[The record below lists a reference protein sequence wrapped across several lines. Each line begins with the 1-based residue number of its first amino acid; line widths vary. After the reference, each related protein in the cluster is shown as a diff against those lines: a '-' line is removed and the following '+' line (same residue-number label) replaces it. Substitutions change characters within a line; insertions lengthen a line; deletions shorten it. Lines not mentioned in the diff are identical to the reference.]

1 MGKHMGAVNPLAHLD
16 AEWLGV
22 DPGKTN
28 MATVAHE
35 ERSAEIAN
43 SRATQAAKTWLA
55 QLKPQLNALSHV
67 SSKPS
72 SLASYQRFAN
82 TVVETYDAKWA
93 ELIKQAKKRWPDRIL
108 ALAYGAAGF
117 SSSGSIGCRGV
128 QVSQML
134 EEALRQFP
142 AGRVVMVDEFRTS
155 RVSSAYSNP
164 TLPPQCNNYKCALP
178 HVSMQVAAASLQR
191 GEVFPSQGLDVL
203 NKQQRQVS
211 TGLTLQ
217 PAIRPGISP
226 CAEVQIMKSD
236 EDVRM
241 ISAEAPVLF
250 AKRLQACEMFILEL
264 TLRAW
269 QHAEENKRRTLQR
282 NDVAA
287 AITRTDIFD
296 FLLDVVPREDLKL
309 EDGASN
315 ALANTPA
322 SAAVPPPQGLAPS
335 PTQASMPAPPTP
347 PAPHMASAASM
358 SMQQPPLGGWC
369 PTSLAHGCLPVE
381 HNTLYR
387 SASSRWW
394 LSLRHAGMSMYP
406 AFPMYPGAP
415 GGMGQGMDPSHM
427 MMGMGPPFMGMP
439 GQPWPGAMPG
449 VMHGMPGMPGGM
461 PGMPPGMHGMPP
473 GMHGMHLMQGPMGGM
488 HPGMHPGPGMQPGPH
503 GGMQPGAQGMSGQHN
518 AAKTSNPLSEG
529 KSS

>member
-1 MGKHMGAVNPLAHLD
+1 HSDVSHCLRALTSLQPYSNAIAYGSSAPNPLLREFWSD
-16 AEWLGV
+16 QMREVEQVPSDPAEFKNHQL
-22 DPGKTN
+22 P
-28 MATVAHE
+28 
-35 ERSAEIAN
+35 
-43 SRATQAAKTWLA
+43 LA
-55 QLKPQLNALSHV
+55 
-67 SSKPS
+67 
-72 SLASYQRFAN
+72 R
-82 TVVETYDAKWA
+82 
-93 ELIKQAKKRWPDRIL
+93 IKKA
-108 ALAYGAAGF
+108 
-117 SSSGSIGCRGV
+117 RG
-128 QVSQML
+128 
-134 EEALRQFP
+134 
-142 AGRVVMVDEFRTS
+142 
-155 RVSSAYSNP
+155 
-164 TLPPQCNNYKCALP
+164 
-178 HVSMQVAAASLQR
+178 
-191 GEVFPSQGLDVL
+191 
-203 NKQQRQVS
+203 
-211 TGLTLQ
+211 
-217 PAIRPGISP
+217 PGISP
-226 CAEVQIMKSD
+226 CDEVQIMKSD

-322 SAAVPPPQGLAPS
+322 SAAVPATQGLAPS

-381 HNTLYR
+381 HNRLNR
-387 SASSRWW
+387 SAWSRWW
-394 LSLRHAGMSMYP
+394 LSLGHAGMSMYP

-439 GQPWPGAMPG
+439 
-449 VMHGMPGMPGGM
+449 
-461 PGMPPGMHGMPP
+461 
-473 GMHGMHLMQGPMGGM
+473 
-488 HPGMHPGPGMQPGPH
+488 
-503 GGMQPGAQGMSGQHN
+503 
-518 AAKTSNPLSEG
+518 
-529 KSS
+529 